1 MIKTISIFGDRAFG
15 VKFKYLTDINKIN
28 IDKLLICSKLS
39 YGKNEFICFL
49 DTEIYTNY
57 MPFFI
62 KNQKL
67 FGACN
72 KKWGK
77 ISTIMQKGFYSK
89 PV

>member
-49 DTEIYTNY
+49 DTE
-57 MPFFI
+57 MMI
-62 KNQKL
+62 KFNQ
-67 FGACN
+67 
-72 KKWGK
+72 
-77 ISTIMQKGFYSK
+77 
-89 PV
+89 

>member
-49 DTEIYTNY
+49 DKE
-57 MPFFI
+57 MMI
-62 KNQKL
+62 KFNQ
-67 FGACN
+67 
-72 KKWGK
+72 
-77 ISTIMQKGFYSK
+77 
-89 PV
+89 